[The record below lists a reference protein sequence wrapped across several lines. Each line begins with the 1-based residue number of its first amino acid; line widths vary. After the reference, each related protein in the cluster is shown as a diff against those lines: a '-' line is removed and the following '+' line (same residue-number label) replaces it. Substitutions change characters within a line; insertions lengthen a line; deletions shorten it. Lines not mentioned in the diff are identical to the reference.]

1 MLGVLG
7 GGQLGRM
14 WAHAAQT
21 LGYQT
26 AVLDPDPHSPAGWVS
41 HLHLCADY
49 LDPQALAQMAQQC
62 AAFTTEFENVPAQA
76 LAQLAQTRP
85 VSPSAASVAVAQDRA
100 QEKAHFT
107 RCGVPVAPH
116 AVLTH
121 AADVAAVSEALLPGI
136 LKTARLGYDG
146 KGQARV
152 ANRAEL
158 LAAWQAMQSGGQA
171 PGANAARATSPN
183 MHQPHPAQAIA
194 APQGHATPSDT
205 VCVLEKMLPL
215 AAECSVVLARGH
227 DGQMVHLPVQAN
239 LHRDG
244 ILAVTEVGDGALDTA
259 LADQALAA
267 ARDVAQ
273 GLDYVGVLCVEFF
286 VLHPD
291 APGGK
296 PSLVVNE
303 IAPRPHNSGHHSI
316 DSCDVSQFDLQV
328 RCMAGLPL
336 VPPRAHSAAVMLN
349 LLGDLWWPAAVPVG
363 APEPQDPKTHPP
375 TESAREPDWAAVL
388 ALPGVHLH
396 LYGKTQPRQGRK
408 MGHLTCTAAT
418 LGQARDVARQAAQCL
433 GLAPW

>member
-26 AVLDPDPHSPAGWVS
+26 AVLDPDPHSPAGLVS
-41 HLHLCADY
+41 HLHLCADF

-62 AAFTTEFENVPAQA
+62 AAITTEFENVPAQA
-76 LAQLAQTRP
+76 LAQLAQTRF
-85 VSPSAASVAVAQDRA
+85 VSPAAAAVAVAQDRA

-107 RCGVPVAPH
+107 HCGVPVAPH
-116 AVLTH
+116 AVLAST
-121 AADVAAVSEALLPGI
+121 ADVAAVSDALLPGI

-158 LAAWQAMQSGGQA
+158 LAAWQAMQSGD
-171 PGANAARATSPN
+171 P
-183 MHQPHPAQAIA
+183 
-194 APQGHATPSDT
+194 GHATSSAT

-215 AAECSVVLARGH
+215 AAECSVVLARGQ
-227 DGQMVHLPVQAN
+227 DGHMVHLPVQAN
-239 LHRDG
+239 LHREG
-244 ILAVTEVGDGALDTA
+244 ILAVTEVGDGALDPM
-259 LADQALAA
+259 LATQAVAA

-286 VLHPD
+286 VLAPD

-349 LLGDLWWPAAVPVG
+349 ILGDLWWPAAVPAG
-363 APEPQDPKTHPP
+363 APAPQDPKTHPP
-375 TESAREPDWAAVL
+375 TESAREPNWAAVL

-396 LYGKTQPRQGRK
+396 LYGKTQPRRGRK

-418 LGQARDVARQAAQCL
+418 LGQARDVARQVAQCL